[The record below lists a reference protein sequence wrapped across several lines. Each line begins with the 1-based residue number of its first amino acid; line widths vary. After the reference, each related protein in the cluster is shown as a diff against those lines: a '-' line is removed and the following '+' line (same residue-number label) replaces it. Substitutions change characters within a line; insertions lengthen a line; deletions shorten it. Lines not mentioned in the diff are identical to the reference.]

1 MPVVFP
7 RIDFVGFRT
16 NVISGFNKIASLPSA
31 INLVLSQ
38 DFNDQKWLVLA
49 VFEFHTQFL
58 SLFRSLIYS
67 VLSRTDQSFARYS
80 QLNALANQRLQRV
93 LPLMFRS
100 RLQS

>member
-16 NVISGFNKIASLPSA
+16 NVISGFNTIASLPA
-31 INLVLSQ
+31 GINLVLSQ
-38 DFNDQKWLVLA
+38 DFNDQKRLVLA

-58 SLFRSLIYS
+58 SLFRSLLHS

-80 QLNALANQRLQRV
+80 QLNALANRRL
-93 LPLMFRS
+93 
-100 RLQS
+100 